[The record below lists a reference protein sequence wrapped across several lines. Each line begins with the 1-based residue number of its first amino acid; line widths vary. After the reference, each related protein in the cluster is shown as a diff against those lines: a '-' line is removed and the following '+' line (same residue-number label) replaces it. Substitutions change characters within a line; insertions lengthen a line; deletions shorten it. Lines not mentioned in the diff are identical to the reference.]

1 MRVFSAVDIEKEEIL
16 KELERI
22 QDKINLGFSTVAR
35 DKMHITLQFFEEVD
49 QEQLEEIEKGLE
61 AVSMK
66 PFTAEIKGL
75 GAFPSRDYIR
85 VVWAGVESEKLQQLH
100 EQVSSHG
107 VPESSDHDFNPH
119 VTLAR
124 VRDISPGKKRKLQK
138 SLQEFSGHDF
148 GTLEVNSVKLLK
160 SRLTGKGSRYR
171 LLEEKE
177 L

>member
-1 MRVFSAVDIEKEEIL
+1 MRVFSAVDIENEEIL
-16 KELERI
+16 EELERI
-22 QDKINLGFSTVAR
+22 QEKIDLGFNLVPR

-49 QEQLEEIEKGLE
+49 QGQLEEIVEGLK
-61 AVSMK
+61 AVSMD

-75 GAFPSRDYIR
+75 GAFPSHDYIR
-85 VVWAGVESEKLQQLH
+85 VVWAGAESEKLHQLY

-107 VPESSDHDFNPH
+107 VPESNDHDFSPH

-124 VRDISPGKKRKLQK
+124 VKDISPGKKRKLQK
-138 SLQEFSGHDF
+138 SLREFSDHGF
-148 GTLEVNSVKLLK
+148 GTLEVESVKIFE
-160 SRLTGKGSRYR
+160 SRLTGKGSSYR